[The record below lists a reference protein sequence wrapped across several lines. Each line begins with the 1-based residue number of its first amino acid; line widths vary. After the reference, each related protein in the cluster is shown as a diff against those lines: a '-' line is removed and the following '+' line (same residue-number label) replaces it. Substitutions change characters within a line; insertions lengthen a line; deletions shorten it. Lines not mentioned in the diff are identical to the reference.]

1 MAPPSNVY
9 EAVVLVIVGERPVTA
24 PVSVCEYSY
33 PSEKNSILNGTDLAK
48 NRKNSILGTLTNE
61 LDMTKFHLHTT
72 NRKSEKWNA
81 DTLCI
86 RN

>member
-1 MAPPSNVY
+1 MVRAPPSNVC
-9 EAVVLVIVGERPVTA
+9 EAEVAVGVRAVIAEVM
-24 PVSVCEYSY
+24 VSEYSY

-48 NRKNSILGTLTNE
+48 NRKSSILGTLTNE